1 MHNKERRKLEILLEL
16 RKYLSTDIVV
26 KDIEDDISPSTE
38 VMLRKN
44 NEDIK
49 ILIGVSKNI
58 IHLEPECFIDSLD
71 KVSYICPKFHPIK
84 KEQFNSAKTFINN
97 YINYFSN
104 DVKFDILESLET
116 ITPYQKIDIIK
127 NSFYTSIELS
137 HEILLTERV
146 VTYIIHI
153 SLNNHKGFKQEFIVS
168 STGDGLIHLSVGVAS
183 QYVNEAIHNLNEKD
197 YMKYFLFCNSFLF
210 EKQDIVVDKDSKF
223 EDIKRTLELMD
234 MLSI

>member
-16 RKYLSTDIVV
+16 RKYLSPDIIV

-38 VMLRKN
+38 IMLRKD

-58 IHLEPECFIDSLD
+58 IHLEPACFIDSLD
-71 KVSYICPKFHPIK
+71 KVSYICPKFKTIK

-104 DVKFDILESLET
+104 EVEFDIGDTLQTMST
-116 ITPYQKIDIIK
+116 YQKLDIVK

-146 VTYIIHI
+146 VTYMIHI

-168 STGDGLIHLSVGVAS
+168 STGDGIIHLSVGVECH
-183 QYVNEAIHNLNEKD
+183 YVQEPIHNLKEKD
-197 YMKYFLFCNSFLF
+197 YMKYFLFCNNFLF
-210 EKQDIVVDKDSKF
+210 EKQDAIVTVNSKF
-223 EDIKRTLELMD
+223 EDVKRTLELMD
-234 MLSI
+234 MMSI

>member
-16 RKYLSTDIVV
+16 RKYLSPDIIV

-38 VMLRKN
+38 IMLRKN
-44 NEDIK
+44 DEDIK

-58 IHLEPECFIDSLD
+58 IHLEPAGFIDSLD
-71 KVSYICPKFHPIK
+71 KVSYICPKFKPIK

-104 DVKFDILESLET
+104 EVNFDIGEKLQSMST
-116 ITPYQKIDIIK
+116 YQKIDIIK

-146 VTYIIHI
+146 VTYMIHI
-153 SLNNHKGFKQEFIVS
+153 SLNNHKGFKQEFIVT
-168 STGDGLIHLSVGVAS
+168 STGDGIIHLSVGVES
-183 QYVNEAIHNLNEKD
+183 QYVQEPIHNLKEKD
-197 YMKYFLFCNSFLF
+197 YMKYFLFCNGFLF
-210 EKQDIVVDKDSKF
+210 ENQETSITVNSKF

-234 MLSI
+234 MMSI

>member
-16 RKYLSTDIVV
+16 RKYLSPDIVV

-38 VMLRKN
+38 VMLKKN

-58 IHLEPECFIDSLD
+58 IHLEPACFIDSLD
-71 KVSYICPKFHPIK
+71 KISYICPKFNPIK
-84 KEQFNSAKTFINN
+84 KEQFSSAKTFINN

-104 DVKFDILESLET
+104 KTNFDIDNHLET
-116 ITPYQKIDIIK
+116 MTSYQKLEIDN
-127 NSFYTSIELS
+127 NSFYTSIELTR
-137 HEILLTERV
+137 EILLTERV

-153 SLNNHKGFKQEFIVS
+153 SLNNHKGFRQEFIVS
-168 STGDGLIHLSVGVAS
+168 STGNGVINLSVGVECH
-183 QYVNEAIHNLNEKD
+183 YVQEPIHNLTETD

-210 EKQDIVVDKDSKF
+210 EKQETIINVESKF
-223 EDIKRTLELMD
+223 EDVKRTLELMD

>member
-16 RKYLSTDIVV
+16 RKYLSSDIIV

-38 VMLRKN
+38 IMLKKN
-44 NEDIK
+44 SEDIK

-58 IHLEPECFIDSLD
+58 IYLEPACFIDSLD
-71 KVSYICPKFHPIK
+71 KVSYICPNFKPIK
-84 KEQFNSAKTFINN
+84 KEQFKSAKIFINN

-104 DVKFDILESLET
+104 QVKFDIGDNLET
-116 ITPYQKIDIIK
+116 MSSHQKLEIVK
-127 NSFYTSIELS
+127 SSFYTSIELN
-137 HEILLTERV
+137 HEILLTERI

-153 SLNNHKGFKQEFIVS
+153 YLNNHKGFRQEFIVS
-168 STGDGLIHLSVGVAS
+168 STGNGSLQLSVGVES
-183 QYVNEAIHNLNEKD
+183 QYVQEPIHNLNEAD

-210 EKQDIVVDKDSKF
+210 EKQEIVINVNSKF

-234 MLSI
+234 MMSI